1 MRAMRTAVPDTT
13 RNVAPD
19 AAPITPLYAA
29 PNASHPAPLPAAP
42 ASAVALRLL
51 RQQRRISQLELS
63 LRVGVSQ
70 RHLSCIET
78 GRARPSREMLHALLD
93 ALDAPLAHRND
104 ILLAAGYAPAYP
116 RRALADAELAPVR
129 AALAHLLA
137 AHDPAPAL
145 VMDDA
150 WNLVQGN
157 RGLQAL
163 MGLLGPLGPLGGPL
177 RAPAGNLNFLRALLA
192 PGGLASVL
200 VDPLPVCAEVWQR
213 AQREAVHSPAL
224 RALCDELRPQVPR
237 RRLTPAPDRAAA
249 APLLETALRTVDG
262 DVLRF
267 FSVFTTFGAPLDVT
281 VASLRVEH
289 FFPADD
295 ATRQRMVQ
303 AVAVLA
309 PPPAT
314 A

>member
-1 MRAMRTAVPDTT
+1 MPT
-13 RNVAPD
+13 
-19 AAPITPLYAA
+19 
-29 PNASHPAPLPAAP
+29 PAPAA
-42 ASAVALRLL
+42 ALRQL

-93 ALDAPLAHRND
+93 ALDAPLADRND
-104 ILLAAGYAPAYP
+104 TLLAAGYAPAYA
-116 RRALADAELAPVR
+116 RRTLADAELAPVR

-150 WNLVQGN
+150 WNLLQGN

-163 MGLLGPLGPLGGPL
+163 MGLLGAALPASADGPPGG
-177 RAPAGNLNFLRALLA
+177 LNFLRALLA
-192 PGGLASVL
+192 PGGLAGAL

-224 RALCDELRPQVPR
+224 RSICDELRPTLPR
-237 RRLTPAPDRAAA
+237 RLQAPAPERASP
-249 APLLETALRTVDG
+249 PLLETALRTVDG
-262 DVLRF
+262 AVLRF

-289 FFPADD
+289 FFPADE
-295 ATRQRMVQ
+295 ATRQRLVD
-303 AVAVLA
+303 AVAAL
-309 PPPAT
+309 PG
-314 A
+314 